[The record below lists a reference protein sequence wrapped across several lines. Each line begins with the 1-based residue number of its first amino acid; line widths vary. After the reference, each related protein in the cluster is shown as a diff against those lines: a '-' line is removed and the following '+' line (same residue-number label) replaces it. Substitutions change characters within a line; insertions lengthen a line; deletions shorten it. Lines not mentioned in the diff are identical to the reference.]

1 MLIYRQY
8 RVDNCCE
15 TLNSDSMVS
24 YLLSTTWCKFV
35 EKILNDDLTTVVKQ
49 STATAQSPI
58 SYLLRTSCSTHSCLQ
73 NAIAISGQ
81 DRIYV
86 LKLYVSPH
94 YIETVLTLYWNFIE
108 TILTLYRNSWKRQP
122 YNFILS
128 FGPCIGN
135 NVAMGNESTENWF
148 PTIQTSLSNL
158 ASPPDPPQP

>member
-94 YIETVLTLYWNFIE
+94 YIETVLTLY
-108 TILTLYRNSWKRQP
+108 
-122 YNFILS
+122 
-128 FGPCIGN
+128 
-135 NVAMGNESTENWF
+135 
-148 PTIQTSLSNL
+148 
-158 ASPPDPPQP
+158 